1 MLLINIML
9 SRFLILMQRKSD
21 PWLLPTIINVLIVLK
36 VINSISWLR
45 RTTSI
50 IIYNYVHCAMVL
62 IAKGY
67 PFLHLA
73 CTIGSRYIIML
84 ILSCIVPFRI
94 SYNFLHYAPNSMYY
108 SETYSQDYCQNSKI
122 ALETLCC
129 NT

>member
-1 MLLINIML
+1 MLDYTCMLLINIML

-21 PWLLPTIINVLIVLK
+21 PWLLPTIINVLIVLE

-50 IIYNYVHCAMVL
+50 IIYNFVHCAMVL

-84 ILSCIVPFRI
+84 ILPCTVPFRI
-94 SYNFLHYAPNSMYY
+94 SCNFYIMLQIP
-108 SETYSQDYCQNSKI
+108 CIILKLIPKI
-122 ALETLCC
+122 IAKTVK
-129 NT
+129 